1 MLKEYSI
8 DTILNKDIKICQPEK
23 GFRFSID
30 SIILSNFVKYQKKI
44 KNIIDIG
51 SGCGIISILLFKL
64 YDFKNIDAVEYQ
76 DTMYNCLV
84 ETIKLNRCENAI
96 TPIKCDIRQFKPE
109 KRYGLIISNPPYRSS
124 ASGKTC
130 DSFEENIARFTDT
143 LTIKDIFKFAGS
155 YLENL
160 GSLYLSYDADLTEE
174 VLSICRDYHLEPKRM
189 MFFHPDIDKPAKL
202 TFIEFKKGGKTE
214 LKIEPPLFQKIN
226 GEINKKFEMMFK
238 KTAFNKEVQNESNGI
253 C

>member
-1 MLKEYSI
+1 MLKEFSV

-30 SIILSNFVKYQKKI
+30 SIILSNFIKYQKKI
-44 KNIIDIG
+44 KNILDIG
-51 SGCGIISILLFKL
+51 SGSGVISVLLFKI
-64 YDFKNIDAVEYQ
+64 YNFKNIDAVEYQ
-76 DTMYNCLV
+76 DKMYSCLV
-84 ETIKLNRCENAI
+84 ETIKLNRCENVI
-96 TPIKCDIRQFKPE
+96 TPIKCDIRHFKPE
-109 KRYGLIISNPPYRSS
+109 KRYELIISNPPYRSS
-124 ASGKTC
+124 KSGKTC
-130 DSFEENIARFTDT
+130 NTREENISRFTET

-174 VLSICRDYHLEPKRM
+174 LLSICRNYHLEPKRI
-189 MFFHPDIDKPAKL
+189 MFFHPDIHKPAKL

-226 GEINKKFEMMFK
+226 GINNQKFEIMFK
-238 KTAFNKEVQNESNGI
+238 KTDFKKEVENESNSI